1 MVKQPKILEHD
12 SDAQPHLG
20 DLPPREGT
28 DIAAEEADQAAGR
41 PQGQVH
47 HPQKR
52 GLAGAARPEE
62 EVEGPRRQREADLA
76 ENLGPR
82 PIAQQHLVENDQAA
96 SSLPDSKGRARMAQG
111 PVARK
116 AAPLALAGPIGI
128 YRQSMARTS
137 HAFDR
142 SGRLVRPTYR
152 RLAAEAWSQVSYNP
166 SPPDHRRLPR
176 GNGHVVLVIPAF
188 LTSDAITGPLR
199 RFLQRCGYR
208 AFGWQLGV
216 NWGPTPRILEL
227 LRRRLD
233 ECCDLEGGPVS
244 VIGLSLGGLLARDL
258 AHDRPQ
264 DIDHLV
270 TIVSPYRLPTASH
283 LEPFFHVLAPF

>member
-1 MVKQPKILEHD
+1 M
-12 SDAQPHLG
+12 
-20 DLPPREGT
+20 
-28 DIAAEEADQAAGR
+28 
-41 PQGQVH
+41 
-47 HPQKR
+47 
-52 GLAGAARPEE
+52 
-62 EVEGPRRQREADLA
+62 
-76 ENLGPR
+76 
-82 PIAQQHLVENDQAA
+82 
-96 SSLPDSKGRARMAQG
+96 
-111 PVARK
+111 
-116 AAPLALAGPIGI
+116 
-128 YRQSMARTS
+128 
-137 HAFDR
+137 
-142 SGRLVRPTYR
+142 
-152 RLAAEAWSQVSYNP
+152 
-166 SPPDHRRLPR
+166 
-176 GNGHVVLVIPAF
+176 LVIPAF

-283 LEPFFHVLAPF
+283 LEPFFHVLAPFYSNDFQSERLAEPLAMPSTAVFTRDDGLVSWESCRAEEALGACFELRGAHSTICKNPDLLTLIAERLAPEQRHRR